1 VPLDPSRSI
10 SALIAT
16 ARALARG
23 TDLDAR
29 LALIA
34 AHAADLAGG
43 TGAAVL
49 LLDDEAGAF
58 VPMAAHAGGG
68 SDGAA
73 PAADEPLRP
82 DDADHPLARAV
93 RERRNVI
100 AEGATTQ
107 IPGLGAGGGDTVL
120 VIPMVLDDASGG
132 QVADG
137 VLVCVTGATPDEAT
151 MTLLGAF
158 ADLAAV
164 AVHQTRLEHALA
176 ERADWYD
183 RVAHTDPLTG
193 LANRRTFD
201 RVLELELARAGR
213 RQDPVS
219 IALFDVAGFEQINE
233 RRGGDT
239 GDDILRHVAATLA
252 DSVRLVDTV
261 ARYGRDEFVVI
272 APGAAGRVVAQRV
285 LDAVAALDRGEDAE
299 PIDLRVGLALF
310 PDDGASSAELLVS
323 AEEALRRAKGQS
335 ADPIVAAGTAEG

>member
-1 VPLDPSRSI
+1 MPLDPSRST

-34 AHAADLAGG
+34 ANASELAGG

-58 VPMAAHAGGG
+58 VPMATHAGSG
-68 SDGAA
+68 SDGAT
-73 PAADEPLRP
+73 PVADEPLRP
-82 DDADHPLARAV
+82 DDADDPLARAV
-93 RERRNVI
+93 RERRTVI
-100 AEGATTQ
+100 AEGGTTA
-107 IPGLGAGGGDTVL
+107 IPGLRVGRGDTAV
-120 VIPMVLDDASGG
+120 VIPMVLDDAAGS

-137 VLVCVTGATPDEAT
+137 VVVCVTGAAPDDET
-151 MTLLGAF
+151 MALLGAL

-213 RQDPVS
+213 RRDPVS
-219 IALFDVAGFEQINE
+219 IALFDVAGFEPLDE
-233 RRGGDT
+233 RRGAEA
-239 GDDILRHVAATLA
+239 GDDVLRHVGATLA

-285 LDAVAALDRGEDAE
+285 LDAVAALDLGEGAE

-310 PDDGASSAELLVS
+310 PEDGDSAGALLVA
-323 AEEALRRAKGQS
+323 AEEALQRAKGP
-335 ADPIVAAGTAEG
+335 AAEHIVAASTAEA